1 MKTLSNSSGRPV
13 LRASLLAG
21 ILALGLG
28 ACAKDIRIRGNIP
41 DAEVVSKI
49 NPGVHSRVDIQSL
62 LGSPSTVSTFLDS
75 KWYYI
80 GQKSTQFAFFE
91 PEVLERTVLV
101 VSFDAAGLVETTRTY
116 DLADGQIIDPVDRI
130 TPTEGREITIL
141 QQLLGNI
148 GKFPTQSPNPPR
160 LGANIRPGRHAP
172 PGAFGITTRAPRAA
186 AARRCW

>member
-1 MKTLSNSSGRPV
+1 MKTLLNSFGRPA

-28 ACAKDIRIRGNIP
+28 ACEQNIRVRGNFP

-49 NPGVHSRVDIQSL
+49 NPGIHSRVDVQSL

-101 VSFDAAGLVETTRTY
+101 VSFDADGLVDTTRTY
-116 DLADGQIIDPVDRI
+116 ALEDGHPIDPVDRI
-130 TPTEGREITIL
+130 TPTEGRELTIL
-141 QQLLGNI
+141 QQLIGNLG
-148 GKFPTQSPNPPR
+148 KYTSK
-160 LGANIRPGRHAP
+160 
-172 PGAFGITTRAPRAA
+172 
-186 AARRCW
+186 

>member
-1 MKTLSNSSGRPV
+1 MKTLSNSFGWPA

-28 ACAKDIRIRGNIP
+28 ACAQDIRVRGNIP
-41 DAEVVSKI
+41 DTEVIAKI
-49 NPGVHSRVDIQSL
+49 NPGVHSRIDIQSL

-101 VSFDAAGLVETTRTY
+101 VSFDADGFVETTRTY
-116 DLADGQIIDPVDRI
+116 ALEDGQPIDPVGRI
-130 TPTEGREITIL
+130 TPTEGRELSIL
-141 QQLLGNI
+141 QQLIGNL
-148 GKFPTQSPNPPR
+148 GKFPTR
-160 LGANIRPGRHAP
+160 
-172 PGAFGITTRAPRAA
+172 
-186 AARRCW
+186 